1 MFKRMRRDDKWKLK
15 KKREKVRNIIRE
27 KFEWKNN
34 IYIFFSEV
42 EKKMRITKVK
52 KKVRNIMSDQKYG
65 ER

>member
-1 MFKRMRRDDKWKLK
+1 MRRDDKWKLK
-15 KKREKVRNIIRE
+15 KKREKVRNVIRE

-34 IYIFFSEV
+34 IYIFFEV
-42 EKKMRITKVK
+42 EKKKMRITKVSE